1 MIIRDILTDKG
12 NQIYSVAPDT
22 SVAEAAAFMIE
33 KDISSV
39 LVLRGGAMAGLVTLR
54 ELLRGL
60 HRLGG
65 NVVNVPVSEIM
76 VASPVTGEPEDSV
89 DRMRQLMTENH
100 ITHLPVLEKGKLIGI
115 LSFQDVARSM
125 VKDVALE
132 NQMLKKYIKNWPDQ
146 GQPKT

>member
-1 MIIRDILTDKG
+1 MIIRDILADKG
-12 NQIYSVAPDT
+12 HQIYSVAPDT
-22 SVAEAAAFMIE
+22 SVVDAVALMIE

-54 ELLRGL
+54 EILRGL
-60 HRLGG
+60 HRLGSK
-65 NVVNVPVSEIM
+65 VVNVPVSEIM
-76 VASPVTGEPEDSV
+76 MVDPVIGEPDDSV

-100 ITHLPVLEKGKLIGI
+100 VTHLPVLEKGQLIGI

-132 NQMLKKYIKNWPDQ
+132 NQMLKRYIRNWPEQ
-146 GQPKT
+146 S